1 MFPPNEAVIP
11 LVNNAAPC
19 GHYAPTLHPIPAC
32 LCPRKALAHASVRR
46 DHEATVKLQ

>member
-1 MFPPNEAVIP
+1 VIP

-19 GHYAPTLHPIPAC
+19 GHYADLHPIHAY
-32 LCPRKALAHASVRR
+32 LCPCKALAHACVRR